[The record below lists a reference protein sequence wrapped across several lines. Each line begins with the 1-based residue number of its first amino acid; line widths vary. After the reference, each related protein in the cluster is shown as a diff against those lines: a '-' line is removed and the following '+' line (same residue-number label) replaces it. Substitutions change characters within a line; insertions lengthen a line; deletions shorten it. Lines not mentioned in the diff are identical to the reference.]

1 MSSIFYRRCDPLPA
15 NGRARVGLGSS
26 GGFPVLPRH
35 TQKIRRQHQHRQS
48 KTGHR
53 DRARRTVYQQAGV
66 ADEREWYQKCD
77 DAKLH
82 GFPAGHAGFYQAA
95 VCFFG
100 DREMTESQA
109 EKAARFAAMHT
120 GSGILVL
127 PNAWDAISAC
137 VLVDAGFEAVATT
150 SGGCAFALGF
160 RDGENTPRDEMAAAV
175 GRIARAVH
183 VPVSAD
189 MEAGYG
195 ASPEDVAATVRATL
209 AAGAVGVNI
218 EDSDKSGKGALLDF
232 ALSVERIRAAVEVVA
247 STGMQ
252 AVINARTDAFHA
264 GAGEE
269 AFDEA
274 VRRANAYLEAGALC
288 AFVPFVRD
296 GKTIGR
302 LAREI
307 AGPMNVLAGPGTPS
321 APELERL
328 GVRRVSVGSNIAKA
342 ALAAARRAAEELR
355 DRGVY
360 DFARD
365 TYTQAEIHA
374 LLKRAREG

>member
-1 MSSIFYRRCDPLPA
+1 MTE
-15 NGRARVGLGSS
+15 G
-26 GGFPVLPRH
+26 
-35 TQKIRRQHQHRQS
+35 
-48 KTGHR
+48 
-53 DRARRTVYQQAGV
+53 
-66 ADEREWYQKCD
+66 
-77 DAKLH
+77 
-82 GFPAGHAGFYQAA
+82 QAA
-95 VCFFG
+95 
-100 DREMTESQA
+100 
-109 EKAARFAAMHT
+109 KAARFAAMHT
-120 GSGILVL
+120 GEGILVL

-137 VLVDAGFEAVATT
+137 VLVDAGYEAVATT

-160 RDGENTPRDEMAAAV
+160 RDGEDASRDDMAAAV
-175 GRIARAVH
+175 GRIARAVR

-195 ASPEDVAATVRATL
+195 PSPEDVAETVRATL
-209 AAGAVGVNI
+209 DAGAVGVNI
-218 EDSDKSGKGALLDF
+218 EDSDKSGKAPLLDF
-232 ALSVERIRAAVEVVA
+232 ALSVERIRAAVEAAAA
-247 STGMQ
+247 SGIS

-264 GAGEE
+264 ASGEA

-296 GKTIGR
+296 AATIGR
-302 LAREI
+302 LAQAI

-321 APELERL
+321 VWELEAL
-328 GVRRVSVGSNIAKA
+328 GVRRVTVGSNITKA

-355 DRGVY
+355 DRGTY

-365 TYTQAEIHA
+365 TYTQPEIHA